1 MSRFENQ
8 QHAAAL
14 KYSQDKQGSA
24 PVIVASGAGY
34 TAQKIIELAEESNV
48 PVYHDDSLAS
58 LLSQMGAG
66 TEIPPELYKAIVD
79 IYVYFLN
86 YSLAEKEKNTKAN
99 NTENS
104 NNVMNENDAKAS
116 SENNKSQ

>member
-14 KYSQDKQGSA
+14 KYSQDKRESA

-58 LLSQMGAG
+58 LLSQMDAG

-86 YSLAEKEKNTKAN
+86 YSLNGKEENTKIN
-99 NTENS
+99 NTESS
-104 NNVMNENDAKAS
+104 NNVMNENDAKAPF
-116 SENNKSQ
+116 ENNKP